1 MNSINWYTCFSN
13 WYYLLPVAT
22 ASVERVFSTMNLVK
36 TKLKNSMGNQVLNDC
51 LVTFIERYIFLNIS
65 NDAVME
71 RFYAM
76 KKRRSDKRH

>member
-1 MNSINWYTCFSN
+1 
-13 WYYLLPVAT
+13 
-22 ASVERVFSTMNLVK
+22 MNLVK

-51 LVTFIERYIFLNIS
+51 LVTFIERDIFLNIS

>member
-1 MNSINWYTCFSN
+1 M
-13 WYYLLPVAT
+13 AT

-51 LVTFIERYIFLNIS
+51 LVTFIERDIFLNIS

>member
-1 MNSINWYTCFSN
+1 MNSINWYTCSN
-13 WYYLLPVAT
+13 WYYQLQVAT

-51 LVTFIERYIFLNIS
+51 LVTFIERDIFLNIS